1 MKGHRLRH
9 IRGPALAIIVLAAA
23 LIPQGAPPAL
33 AQAGRLP
40 DIAAYEG
47 PDREKRLVEGAK
59 KEGELMFY
67 SSIPVEDI
75 AVLTAAFDKKYGVKV
90 KVWRADSESL
100 LQRIV
105 GEAKARRYDVDV
117 MAGSSSALE
126 PLYREGLLNEV
137 KSPYLDDLIPESIAK
152 HRQWAS
158 VYLNTFVQA
167 FNTNLVKKEALPT
180 TFHDLVKPQWRGKLG
195 IEAEDYDWF
204 AQVVLNLGEAQGLKL
219 FRDIVASNGI
229 SVRKGHTLLANLVAA
244 GEVPLALTAYGFTAE
259 QIKQKGA
266 PLDWFI
272 IPPLIA
278 RPTAAGVA
286 KNAPHPY
293 AAVLFFDFLISDA
306 QPILASRN
314 FVSPSKKIESPFTK
328 GPLQLIDSSVMLDQ
342 SEKWQDLFQ
351 KTIIAPSR

>member
-1 MKGHRLRH
+1 MNGHRTFASLPLVAV
-9 IRGPALAIIVLAAA
+9 IALAALVASPAA
-23 LIPQGAPPAL
+23 PAL
-33 AQAGRLP
+33 AQNNNRASE
-40 DIAAYEG
+40 IAAYQG

-90 KVWRADSESL
+90 KVWRADSEGV

-105 GEAKARRYDVDV
+105 SEARARRYEVDI
-117 MAGSSSALE
+117 MAASASGLE
-126 PLYREGLLNEV
+126 PLYRENLLTEV
-137 KSPYLDDLIPESIAK
+137 KSPYLADLIPEAIAP

-158 VYLNTFVQA
+158 VYLNTFVQT
-167 FNTNLVKKEALPT
+167 FNTGLVNKATLPKT
-180 TFHDLVKPQWRGKLG
+180 YQDLLRPEFKGKLG

-204 AQVVLNLGEAQGLKL
+204 AQVVLNLGEAQGLRL
-219 FRDIVASNGI
+219 FRDIVATNGL

-244 GEVPLALTAYGFTAE
+244 GEVPLALTVYGFIAE
-259 QIKQKGA
+259 QAKKKGA
-266 PLDWFI
+266 ALDWFI

-278 RPTAAGVA
+278 RPTPAGMA

-293 AAVLFFDFLISDA
+293 AAVLFYDFLIGDA
-306 QPILASRN
+306 QPILASRD
-314 FVSPSKKIESPFTK
+314 FVSPSRKIDSPFTK
-328 GPLQLIDSSVMLDQ
+328 GPLQLIDTAAMLDNSQ
-342 SEKWQDLFQ
+342 KWQDLYQ